1 MEDFFLQY
9 SKGMSNENLS
19 MRKAALAAMPSG
31 PVPCT
36 TSSRRM
42 CVFDIAVQNHTIRQ
56 MLLPVES
63 VECGELVEQ
72 R

>member
-31 PVPCT
+31 PVPD
-36 TSSRRM
+36 S
-42 CVFDIAVQNHTIRQ
+42 D
-56 MLLPVES
+56 ES
-63 VECGELVEQ
+63 GEEY
-72 R
+72 